1 MNGSPEKPHPEK
13 SRPEGPHNT
22 AQLHGDIN
30 KGRTGD
36 KVAGFDPA
44 AAPLGT
50 DEEAAGTPPS
60 PAEVRRARR
69 QEHKPDA
76 DPAPNAANPDQTPT
90 GSSGSEINLMPIV
103 TGIILLAVLALVV
116 WGLLEVSDVI

>member
-1 MNGSPEKPHPEK
+1 MTKKRDNV
-13 SRPEGPHNT
+13 

-36 KVAGFDPA
+36 KVAGNDPA

-60 PAEVRRARR
+60 GPEVAAARRAER
-69 QEHKPDA
+69 KPDA
-76 DPAPNAANPDQTPT
+76 DPAPNAANPGQTPT
-90 GSSGSEINLMPIV
+90 GRAGSDINLMPFV
-103 TGIILLAVLALVV
+103 TAAILAAVLALVV
-116 WGLLEVSDVI
+116 WGLLQVTGVI